1 MTRREDVARVDA
13 AWATRILAAGD
24 DAAVAAA
31 VAEASYHLP
40 APSDRGLVWVRRC
53 ANPRCRRWFS
63 AVKRNAKACSAG
75 CRKAIGRA
83 ETPTLSRRD
92 RRR

>member
-53 ANPRCRRWFS
+53 ANRGCPEFRGTWVAARDVQ
-63 AVKRNAKACSAG
+63 AACSSSSQAG
-75 CRKAIGRA
+75 VTAPV
-83 ETPTLSRRD
+83 T
-92 RRR
+92 